1 MSVVKTRKPVVERT
15 PTGNKDPESGTQLKC
30 TRVKDNQM
38 NGYTIYVKGDR
49 NQVMTNSNKFQ
60 MNNTVT
66 FP

>member
-1 MSVVKTRKPVVERT
+1 MKTLKPAVERT
-15 PTGNKDPESGTQLKC
+15 PTRNKDPESGTQLKC

-49 NQVMTNSNKFQ
+49 NPVIINSDKFQ
-60 MNNTVT
+60 MNNAMT